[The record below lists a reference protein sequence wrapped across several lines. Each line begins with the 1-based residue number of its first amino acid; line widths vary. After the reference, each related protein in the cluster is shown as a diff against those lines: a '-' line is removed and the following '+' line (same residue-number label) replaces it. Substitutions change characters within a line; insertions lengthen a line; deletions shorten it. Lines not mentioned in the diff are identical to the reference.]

1 MADERAYLLDNRQPE
16 AGRRFD
22 AIAEL
27 FDAWTLQ
34 HVDRLGVTAGYHCW
48 EVGAGGPGIARAL
61 AQRVGPT
68 GRVLASDL
76 DINWLTTLLTDTVE
90 VRRHDITQDPLPD
103 EQFDLVHARL
113 VLVHLPDRA
122 EVLRKLVSSVRP
134 GGWLVIEDADPALQP
149 LACPDEFGPNEEL
162 ANRVRRSFRA
172 RLAERGVD
180 LAFGR
185 TLPRLLR
192 AAGLTD
198 VAAEAYSPITSRAC
212 RELEAATVRQL
223 RGQLVGPDL
232 SDADLDQHLANL
244 RDTELDVTTAPL
256 ISCWGQRPAQ
266 SR

>member
-1 MADERAYLLDNRQPE
+1 MADERAYLLDNREPE

-27 FDAWTLQ
+27 FDTWTLQ
-34 HVDRLGVTAGYHCW
+34 HLDRLGVADGQHCW

-76 DINWLTTLLTDTVE
+76 DTSWLTGLPGDTVE
-90 VRRHDITQDPLPD
+90 VIRHDITRDPLPD
-103 EQFDLVHARL
+103 ERFDLVHARL

-122 EVLRKLVSSVRP
+122 EVLRKLASTVRP

-149 LACPDEFGPNEEL
+149 LACPDEHGPNEVL
-162 ANRVRRSFRA
+162 ANRIRRSFRA

-192 AAGLTD
+192 AAGLTS
-198 VAAEAYSPITSRAC
+198 VAAESYAPVTSRAC

-223 RGQLVGPDL
+223 RDQLVGPDL
-232 SDADLDQHLANL
+232 SAGDLDQHLANL

-256 ISCWGQRPAQ
+256 ISCWGQRPTH